1 MEKQLKVFVYEEGD
15 PPVFHYGPCKHTYAI
30 EGLFIQSME
39 ISQFRTKDPDKA
51 HIYFLPF
58 SVTLVTKVVYV
69 IDSHDWSTMKNTA
82 KDYVNVISQKY
93 PC

>member
-1 MEKQLKVFVYEEGD
+1 MA
-15 PPVFHYGPCKHTYAI
+15 HASTYAI

-82 KDYVNVISQKY
+82 KDYVNVISGKY